1 MFTVTST
8 KRDGTKIQHHVKP
21 LQIIWTKFPRWNS
34 TNTVHIDDLSRNFA
48 LNLSS
53 GLKCK
58 AYYRRKSSARRD
70 SELLG
75 ISQYLEKL
83 ATSGANFD
91 QVEFANWSEVL
102 RGAAPLVVYKSD
114 HNNSNTN
121 NATSGDEK
129 DNEKKRSGN
138 A

>member
-21 LQIIWTKFPRWNS
+21 LQIIWSKYPRWNS
-34 TNTVHIDDLSRNFA
+34 SNTVHIDDLSRNFA

-75 ISQYLEKL
+75 ISQYLELL

-91 QVEFANWSEVL
+91 HVEFANWSEVV
-102 RGAAPLVVYKSD
+102 RGAAPLVVYKND
-114 HNNSNTN
+114 DNNNSND
-121 NATSGDEK
+121 NAGAGDEK
-129 DNEKKRSGN
+129 DNEKKPSGN
-138 A
+138 S